1 MCLAVPAKIVA
12 VIDAERAKASIGGI
26 VREISVALID
36 DPQPGEFV
44 ILHVGYALSKMD
56 EAEAERTLAI
66 MTADGSL
73 AEVLEEVRA

>member
-1 MCLAVPAKIVA
+1 MCLAVPAKITKVL
-12 VIDAERAKASIGGI
+12 DADRAKASIGGI

-66 MTADGSL
+66 MAEDGSL
-73 AEVLEEVRA
+73 AELVEEVRA

>member
-1 MCLAVPAKIVA
+1 MCLAVPAKITQ

-56 EAEAERTLAI
+56 EAEAERTLRVMA
-66 MTADGSL
+66 ADGSL
-73 AEVLEEVRA
+73 AELKEEARG

>member
-1 MCLAVPAKIVA
+1 MCLAVPAKITQ

-26 VREISVALID
+26 IREISVALID

-56 EAEAERTLAI
+56 EAEAERTLRI
-66 MTADGSL
+66 MAADGSL
-73 AEVLEEVRA
+73 AELSEEVRA